1 MLNERKVWTM
11 CSKEYIKLAIENIES
26 RLKLMG
32 MRLPG
37 KVTTPMSYNYAPE
50 IDVSRELNP

>member
-1 MLNERKVWTM
+1 M